1 MNNYTEWLPGVKAKK
16 PRPQKQTKQDLPGI
30 GNEIADALR
39 NAGFDSVEKIRQA
52 SDEQLLAI
60 SGIGKGRLETIR
72 AALKEV

>member
-1 MNNYTEWLPGVKAKK
+1 MNKYKDWLPGVKAKK
-16 PRPQKQTKQDLPGI
+16 PRPPAVTKQDLPGI

-39 NAGFDSVEKIRQA
+39 NAGFDSVEKIKQA

-72 AALKEV
+72 AALSEV